1 MAALLL
7 VLTFGGARTVLRSS
21 YEARSGIE
29 LNQGAPMLL
38 YVAMGMQQGEG
49 APGWSNGYILHNYW
63 GVSDFDYAASETMAK
78 QDIRTSASEF
88 VHHPKYAL
96 RFFVGKF
103 ASEWND
109 PTYECYAMTHIG
121 GDDPRGA
128 VADSIFNGTL
138 HTVFEWFMNQYQSLI
153 YGGVFL
159 WLLYG
164 FWRKKDLSV
173 LVLMTV
179 IFGGFLFHMLW
190 EAKGRYIL
198 PYFVMMLPM
207 AAAGLSEL
215 SDRVNSWLRKHGK
228 VPDRT
233 KG

>member
-1 MAALLL
+1 
-7 VLTFGGARTVLRSS
+7 
-21 YEARSGIE
+21 
-29 LNQGAPMLL
+29 
-38 YVAMGMQQGEG
+38 
-49 APGWSNGYILHNYW
+49 
-63 GVSDFDYAASETMAK
+63 
-78 QDIRTSASEF
+78 
-88 VHHPKYAL
+88 
-96 RFFVGKF
+96 
-103 ASEWND
+103 
-109 PTYECYAMTHIG
+109 MTHIG

-190 EAKGRYIL
+190 EAKGGISCPIL
-198 PYFVMMLPM
+198 
-207 AAAGLSEL
+207 
-215 SDRVNSWLRKHGK
+215 
-228 VPDRT
+228 
-233 KG
+233 